1 MGDQFSTPCPRW
13 MKGNCPFTEFTC
25 KFKHSKEHMP
35 LCEAWKRGECIGGH
49 GNNCK
54 NRHYYKESDQTHQP
68 DEQQEDSEPSGRVLS
83 DFNSPLVVKIRKITE
98 KRRREEVDLET
109 GQRRSFTETFE
120 QEIVDITGKENTP
133 EVPKKKARRG
143 VISPLIKSTLKD
155 VEKVMQD
162 GKSKNAND
170 DSVILIDDDSFS
182 ADVSNVSQ
190 IPLPDENSNLETSKI
205 PHPSNKQ
212 NMDDVSQMNESL
224 VGSGFCVNCKK
235 TFKGHKGLKS
245 HLTSKKNVACKL
257 ANDAAAKST
266 ESGTLE
272 ERSRDD
278 NIEISFIVID

>member
-68 DEQQEDSEPSGRVLS
+68 EQQENPELSGRVLS

-133 EVPKKKARRG
+133 EVPKKKARR
-143 VISPLIKSTLKD
+143 VVSSPLIKTTLKD
-155 VEKVMQD
+155 VEKVIQD

-190 IPLPDENSNLETSKI
+190 IPLPDHNSNLETSK
-205 PHPSNKQ
+205 
-212 NMDDVSQMNESL
+212 MNESL

-235 TFKGHKGLKS
+235 TFKGQKGLKS

-257 ANDAAAKST
+257 ANDEAAKST
-266 ESGTLE
+266 KSGTLE